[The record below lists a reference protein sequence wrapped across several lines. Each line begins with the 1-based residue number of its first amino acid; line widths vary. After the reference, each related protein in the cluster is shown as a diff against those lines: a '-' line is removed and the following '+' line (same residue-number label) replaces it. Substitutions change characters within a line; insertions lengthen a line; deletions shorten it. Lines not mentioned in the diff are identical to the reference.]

1 MLDDRSLQIIESLL
15 QMSIVFKQDLMSQFG
30 LTKRQLDYSF
40 DKINDWIKANNQ
52 LPIRFINDQ
61 AFVDRDTYTFL
72 IKVINNG
79 EEQAISDYIL
89 SNQERK
95 NYIYLLLFIYEDY
108 LSADH
113 FVDSLEVSKTTFFKD
128 LNEVKETLKDH
139 KIQIVYDRKMGYS
152 LLGEEHDFRNKM
164 LQIVLY
170 YLNVESNKKFL
181 DYFIKQ
187 ENLLEFQSTLHVILD
202 LSEQLKVKFV
212 ENRLIEFVYSFIF
225 LKERFQVVSIGDSK
239 KIKDLELTEEY
250 TFAKAILDTFRI
262 SSVNANYLTSLLLGF
277 SAGVRN
283 SSMNNTTVITL
294 VDRLVERFQS
304 ISGTEINDK
313 SIMKKQLYSHFL
325 PVYYRLLFHLPVVN
339 PLKEQIKREYNEL
352 YLIVSASLKSVE
364 NYFSVKIP
372 DDEIAFITTHFA
384 SILSNF
390 NDTDVNKSI
399 AIIVC
404 PNGIGSSMLLYSQ
417 LKSLFPDIK
426 FLEPLDN
433 MDAEMIIDQ
442 VDLIFTTT
450 SRSHYLKKDKPIF
463 IVNPILSKEDISKL
477 QQEVYSVLRDSTIK
491 YPSYKRIMQIVKEH
505 VPDKYISDIAWA
517 LSNEFDLEQQ
527 RGNKIEKDLL
537 QLSDLL
543 KGDYISRNVSAF
555 NKWDAVEKAAL
566 PLIENK
572 AINDKYLGKI
582 MESLAINSSY
592 TVIAKG
598 IAMPHAKPDNDV
610 HKTCMSLISLKEP
623 VLFGNADN
631 DPVRYIFCLAIKDSD
646 SHLKAMSTFVQLISN
661 SEFFKVVDH
670 TSDKEDI
677 IQFIEEFEHY

>member
-15 QMSIVFKQDLMSQFG
+15 QISIIFKQDLMNQFG

-40 DKINDWIKANNQ
+40 DKINDWIKANHH

-72 IKVINNG
+72 VKVISNG
-79 EEQAISDYIL
+79 DKQAISHYIL
-89 SNQERK
+89 SNQERRD
-95 NYIYLLLFIYEDY
+95 YIYLLLFIYDDY

-128 LNEVKETLKDH
+128 LNEVKEHLKEY
-139 KIQIVYDRKMGYS
+139 KIKIVYDRKKGYS
-152 LLGEEHDFRNKM
+152 LLGREHDCRNKM
-164 LQIVLY
+164 LQIILY

-187 ENLLEFQSTLHVILD
+187 ENLLEFQNTLHVILD
-202 LSEQLKVKFV
+202 LSEQLKIKFV

-225 LKERFQVVSIGDSK
+225 LKERFQAGPVEESQ
-239 KIKDLELTEEY
+239 KINDLELTEES
-250 TFAKAILDTFRI
+250 TFAKAILDTFEI
-262 SSVNANYLTSLLLGF
+262 NSVNANYLTSLLLGF
-277 SAGVRN
+277 SAGVKN
-283 SSMNNTTVITL
+283 SSMNNKTVIAL
-294 VDRLVERFQS
+294 VDKLVERFQS
-304 ISGTEINDK
+304 ISGTEINNK
-313 SIMKKQLYSHFL
+313 NMMKKQLYSHFL

-339 PLKEQIKREYNEL
+339 PLKEQIKREYHEL
-352 YLIVSASLKSVE
+352 YMIVSASLKSVE
-364 NYFSVKIP
+364 TYFSVKIP
-372 DDEIAFITTHFA
+372 DDEVAFITTHFA

-390 NDTDVNKSI
+390 NDPDVNKNV

-417 LKSLFPDIK
+417 LKGLFPDIK

-433 MDAEMIIDQ
+433 ADAEMIIDQ

-463 IVNPILSKEDISKL
+463 IVNPILSKADISKL
-477 QQEVYSVLRDSTIK
+477 QQEVYSVLRDTTIK
-491 YPSYKRIMQIVKEH
+491 YPSYKRIMQIIKEH
-505 VPDKYISDIAWA
+505 VPDEYISDVARE
-517 LSNEFDLEQQ
+517 LSNEFDIEQQ
-527 RGNKIEKDLL
+527 SSKTDEDLL

-543 KGDYISRNVSAF
+543 KEDFINRNVLAF

-566 PLIENK
+566 PLLENE

-592 TVIAKG
+592 TVIAEG
-598 IAMPHAKPDNDV
+598 VAMPHAKPDNDV
-610 HKTCMSLISLKEP
+610 HKTCMSLITLKEP
-623 VLFGNADN
+623 VIFGNEDN
-631 DPVRYIFCLAIKDSD
+631 DPVRYIFCLAIKDND

-661 SEFFKVVDH
+661 EEFFKVVDH
-670 TSDKEDI
+670 TADRKNI
-677 IQFIEEFEHY
+677 VRFIEEFEHH